1 MQKVKKIAILFSGNG
16 SNMENLIKELHQK
29 SFVLGGA
36 GGSEAREN
44 QANKDD
50 RRAGKNEIRE
60 IDEIRG
66 KDAGDKTSGDS
77 TPIGLEIKLEITA
90 CICNK
95 KDAYGITRCQNLN
108 IPCIM
113 LPHEEFKTREAFD
126 EALASKLVDL
136 GVDLVLLA
144 GFMRILTPDFTSRFK
159 IINIHP
165 SLLPKHKG
173 AHAIE
178 DTYFSHD
185 AEGGVSVHWVNEEL
199 DGGEIILQDSI
210 PKIQGESLEDFSA
223 RIHQLEYTLY
233 PKAVIRALEQ
243 LEGRA

>member
-36 GGSEAREN
+36 GGRGAEN
-44 QANKDD
+44 HRD
-50 RRAGKNEIRE
+50 GKESR
-60 IDEIRG
+60 
-66 KDAGDKTSGDS
+66 DS
-77 TPIGLEIKLEITA
+77 ASVRLEITA

-108 IPCIM
+108 IPCIT
-113 LPHEEFKTREAFD
+113 LPHEEFASREAFD

-173 AHAIE
+173 NHAIE
-178 DTYFSHD
+178 NSYSNQD

-199 DGGEIILQDSI
+199 DSGEIILQASI

-223 RIHQLEYTLY
+223 RIHQLEYALY
-233 PKAVIRALEQ
+233 PKAVVRAVEQ
-243 LEGRA
+243 IWGQA

>member
-29 SFVLGGA
+29 SFMLEGA

-44 QANKDD
+44 QASKDD
-50 RRAGKNEIRE
+50 RVGTNGVRGK
-60 IDEIRG
+60 DEIRG
-66 KDAGDKTSGDS
+66 KDAGDKASGDS
-77 TPIGLEIKLEITA
+77 TPTRLEIKLEITA
-90 CICNK
+90 CICNQ

-108 IPCIM
+108 IPCIT
-113 LPHEEFKTREAFD
+113 LPHKEFKTREAFD

-233 PKAVIRALEQ
+233 PKAVIRALDQ

>member
-1 MQKVKKIAILFSGNG
+1 M
-16 SNMENLIKELHQK
+16 
-29 SFVLGGA
+29 
-36 GGSEAREN
+36 
-44 QANKDD
+44 
-50 RRAGKNEIRE
+50 
-60 IDEIRG
+60 
-66 KDAGDKTSGDS
+66 
-77 TPIGLEIKLEITA
+77 GLEIKLEITA

-108 IPCIM
+108 IPCIT
-113 LPHEEFKTREAFD
+113 LPHEGFGTREAFD

-178 DTYFSHD
+178 DTYSSHD

>member
-29 SFVLGGA
+29 NFVLEGA

-44 QANKDD
+44 KANKDD
-50 RRAGKNEIRE
+50 RRAGKG
-60 IDEIRG
+60 EIRG
-66 KDAGDKTSGDS
+66 KGAGDKASGDS
-77 TPIGLEIKLEITA
+77 TPMGLEIKLEITA
-90 CICNK
+90 CICNQ

-108 IPCIM
+108 IPCIT
-113 LPHEEFKTREAFD
+113 LPHKEFATREAFD

-144 GFMRILTPDFTSRFK
+144 GFMRILTPDFTSRFR

-178 DTYFSHD
+178 DTYSSHD

-243 LEGRA
+243 LEERA

>member
-29 SFVLGGA
+29 SFVLEGA

-44 QANKDD
+44 K
-50 RRAGKNEIRE
+50 AGKEGGAGAME
-60 IDEIRG
+60 V
-66 KDAGDKTSGDS
+66 KDGSGNKASGDS
-77 TPIGLEIKLEITA
+77 TPMGLEIKLEITA

-108 IPCIM
+108 IPCIT
-113 LPHEEFKTREAFD
+113 LPHKEFATREAFD

-144 GFMRILTPDFTSRFK
+144 GFMRILTPDFTSRFR

-178 DTYFSHD
+178 DTYSSHD

-233 PKAVIRALEQ
+233 PKAVIRALDQ

>member
-44 QANKDD
+44 K
-50 RRAGKNEIRE
+50 AGKEGGAGAME
-60 IDEIRG
+60 V
-66 KDAGDKTSGDS
+66 KDGSGNKASGDS

-178 DTYFSHD
+178 DTYSSHD

>member
-29 SFVLGGA
+29 SFMLEGVEGRGT
-36 GGSEAREN
+36 GNHRDSTDKMG
-44 QANKDD
+44 
-50 RRAGKNEIRE
+50 E
-60 IDEIRG
+60 IDEMRG
-66 KDAGDKTSGDS
+66 KDAGDKTSRDS
-77 TPIGLEIKLEITA
+77 TPTRLEIKLEITA

-108 IPCIM
+108 IPCIT
-113 LPHEEFKTREAFD
+113 LPHKEFATREAFD

-144 GFMRILTPDFTSRFK
+144 GFMRILTPDFTSRFR

-178 DTYFSHD
+178 DTYSSHD

-210 PKIQGESLEDFSA
+210 PKIQGESLEDFST

>member
-29 SFVLGGA
+29 SFVLEGV

-44 QANKDD
+44 KAGKEG
-50 RRAGKNEIRE
+50 RAGAMEV
-60 IDEIRG
+60 
-66 KDAGDKTSGDS
+66 KDGSGNKASGDS
-77 TPIGLEIKLEITA
+77 TPMGLEIKLEITA

-108 IPCIM
+108 IPCIT
-113 LPHEEFKTREAFD
+113 LPHEGFATREAFD

-144 GFMRILTPDFTSRFK
+144 GFMRILTPDFTSRFR

-233 PKAVIRALEQ
+233 PKAVIRALGQ

>member
-29 SFVLGGA
+29 SFMLEGVGGRGA
-36 GGSEAREN
+36 GNHRSSTDKMG
-44 QANKDD
+44 
-50 RRAGKNEIRE
+50 E
-60 IDEIRG
+60 IDEMRG
-66 KDAGDKTSGDS
+66 KDTGDKTSRDS
-77 TPIGLEIKLEITA
+77 APAGLEIKLEITA
-90 CICNK
+90 CICNQ

-108 IPCIM
+108 IPCIT
-113 LPHEEFKTREAFD
+113 LPHKEFATREAFD

-144 GFMRILTPDFTSRFK
+144 GFMRILTPDFTSRFR

-178 DTYFSHD
+178 DTYSSHD
-185 AEGGVSVHWVNEEL
+185 TEGGVSVHWVNEEL

-210 PKIQGESLEDFSA
+210 PKIQGESLEDFST

>member
-29 SFVLGGA
+29 SFMLGEA

-50 RRAGKNEIRE
+50 RAGTNGVRS
-60 IDEIRG
+60 
-66 KDAGDKTSGDS
+66 KDTGDKTSRDS
-77 TPIGLEIKLEITA
+77 APAGLAIKLEITA
-90 CICNK
+90 CICNQ

-108 IPCIM
+108 IPCIT
-113 LPHEEFKTREAFD
+113 LPHKEFKTREAFD
-126 EALASKLVDL
+126 EALAIKLVDL

-178 DTYFSHD
+178 DTYSSHD
-185 AEGGVSVHWVNEEL
+185 TEGGVSVHWVNEEL

-223 RIHQLEYTLY
+223 RIHQLEYALY

-243 LEGRA
+243 LEERA

>member
-29 SFVLGGA
+29 SFMLEGV

-50 RRAGKNEIRE
+50 RAGTNGV
-60 IDEIRG
+60 RG
-66 KDAGDKTSGDS
+66 KDEMRGKDTGDKASGDS
-77 TPIGLEIKLEITA
+77 APAGLEIKLEITA
-90 CICNK
+90 CICNQ

-113 LPHEEFKTREAFD
+113 LPHKEFATREAFD

-178 DTYFSHD
+178 DTYSSHD
-185 AEGGVSVHWVNEEL
+185 TEGGVSVHWVNEEL

-210 PKIQGESLEDFSA
+210 PKIQGESLGDFSA